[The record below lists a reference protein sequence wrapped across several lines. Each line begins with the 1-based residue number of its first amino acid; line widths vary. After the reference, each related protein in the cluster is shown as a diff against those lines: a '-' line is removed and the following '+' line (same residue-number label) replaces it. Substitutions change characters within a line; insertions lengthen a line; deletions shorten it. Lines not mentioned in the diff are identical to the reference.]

1 MPRANHN
8 LSLASESLHSLRVFK
23 WWVRLVVYP
32 GVSLLIPIDIF
43 LLHFPLL
50 ESVLSHLGG
59 YVVATLGIEFGYAW
73 GERVRKQADYPR
85 VLARKLGSPTNLRD
99 TCQTALRIM
108 VELLGADAALLALLH
123 REDRGLEMLASH
135 GFPPGTI
142 KFNAKQA
149 AFLDWWRESAENRN
163 LLIQPLAPSHPFFP
177 AFGPGRYRVYVPVIS
192 MDRVIAVLVIFGPRK
207 RWELRDRTLLIALA
221 GALGLLL
228 DNVRLYSH
236 EYQTMLHILTG
247 ALDQRDGV
255 TEGHSRRVADLSLIV
270 ARELGINGE
279 ELLGIERAGILHD
292 IGKLAVPDA
301 ILSKPGPLTS
311 EEWVEMRRHPDVGY
325 RLLRNVPFL
334 GRAAEIVYAH
344 HERFDG
350 LGYPRGL
357 KGDDVPLG
365 ARIFA
370 VVDAYDAMTSDR
382 PYRLARSHQE
392 ALDEIRQQVGTQF
405 DPVVV
410 APFFA
415 AVRKGLID
423 PNMQVREHKPVF
435 EMAGGDGDGPTPS
448 PEKSHAQT
456 S

>member
-1 MPRANHN
+1 MPRPHKGR
-8 LSLASESLHSLRVFK
+8 SDTKSLRNLKIAK
-23 WWVRLVVYP
+23 WCVRAAVYP

-43 LLHFPLL
+43 FLHFPLL
-50 ESVLSHLGG
+50 ASIVSHLGG
-59 YVVATLGIEFGYAW
+59 YVVATLGIELGYAW
-73 GERVRKQADYPR
+73 GERLSKQNEFPGLLTEDI
-85 VLARKLGSPTNLRD
+85 GSPTNLREA
-99 TCQTALRIM
+99 CMTAVRSFA
-108 VELLGADAALLALLH
+108 ELLGADAVTLVVFH
-123 REDRGLEMLASH
+123 RGSDSPEVLVSH
-135 GFPPGTI
+135 GLPPRAP
-142 KFNAKQA
+142 KFSDERA
-149 AFLDWWRESAENRN
+149 ASLGQYHQSMESRNILVQRLDSSH
-163 LLIQPLAPSHPFFP
+163 PLAE
-177 AFGPGRYRVYVPVIS
+177 AFGPGRCRVWVPVIALDKV
-192 MDRVIAVLVIFGPRK
+192 MGMLLIYGQHRRY
-207 RWELRDRTLLIALA
+207 ELRDRTLLDALSRT
-221 GALGLLL
+221 LGLLL
-228 DNVRLYSH
+228 DNVRLYGH

-279 ELLGIERAGILHD
+279 ELLDIERAGILHD

-325 RLLRNVPFL
+325 RLLRDVPFL
-334 GRAAEIVYAH
+334 GHAAEIVYTH

-357 KGDDVPLG
+357 KGDEIPIG

-415 AVRKGLID
+415 AVRKGLIG
-423 PNMQVREHKPVF
+423 PNMQAREHKPVF
-435 EMAGGDGDGPTPS
+435 EMAGGDGDGLTPS

>member
-1 MPRANHN
+1 MPRPRKGRR
-8 LSLASESLHSLRVFK
+8 LDTKSLRTLSIAK
-23 WWVRLVVYP
+23 WWVRAAVYP

-43 LLHFPLL
+43 FLHFPLL
-50 ESVLSHLGG
+50 ASIVSHLGG
-59 YVVATLGIEFGYAW
+59 YVVATLGIEWGYAW
-73 GERVRKQADYPR
+73 GERLTKQNEYPSL
-85 VLARKLGSPTNLRD
+85 LAAEVGSPTNLRD
-99 TCQTALRIM
+99 ACLTAVRT
-108 VELLGADAALLALLH
+108 VAELLGADAATLVVLH
-123 REDRGLEMLASH
+123 RGSDSPEVLVSH
-135 GFPPGTI
+135 GLPPGAP
-142 KFNAKQA
+142 KFTDERA
-149 AFLDWWRESAENRN
+149 ASLGQYHQSMENRSI
-163 LLIQPLAPSHPFFP
+163 LVQPLDPSHPLAA
-177 AFGPGRYRVYVPVIS
+177 AFGPGRCRVWVPVIALDKV
-192 MDRVIAVLVIFGPRK
+192 MGILLIYGPR
-207 RWELRDRTLLIALA
+207 RRYELRDRTLLDALSRT
-221 GALGLLL
+221 LGLLL
-228 DNVRLYSH
+228 DNVRLYGH

-279 ELLGIERAGILHD
+279 ELLDIERAGILHD

-325 RLLRNVPFL
+325 RLLRDVPFL
-334 GRAAEIVYAH
+334 GRAAEIVYSH

-357 KGDDVPLG
+357 KGDEIPLG

-415 AVRKGLID
+415 AVRKGLIG
-423 PNMQVREHKPVF
+423 PNMQTREQKPVF